1 MTYAVNH
8 TPLVCN
14 TGQSILIPPT
24 AAVIG
29 SGLGTW
35 SQPRPI
41 IIFVRDNKGKALPTQ
56 WLLQPSSLPWSNSS
70 GKNDVRLT
78 KGDTRNTK
86 TERESQQHIWTTF
99 TLGLPTYT
107 NLYVSFWPVLF
118 GLLSLTTVT
127 VFSDYSSC
135 SSNTHCVCVCACVHT
150 CVCVKQIWDRVTHT
164 SGDKAHLSKYQ
175 NQ

>member
-78 KGDTRNTK
+78 KGDTRNTES
-86 TERESQQHIWTTF
+86 ERESQQHIWTTF

-118 GLLSLTTVT
+118 GLLSQLLLSLVTTAAVVT
-127 VFSDYSSC
+127 HIV
-135 SSNTHCVCVCACVHT
+135 CVCVCACT
-150 CVCVKQIWDRVTHT
+150 RVCVKQIWDSHTHEWW
-164 SGDKAHLSKYQ
+164 
-175 NQ
+175 